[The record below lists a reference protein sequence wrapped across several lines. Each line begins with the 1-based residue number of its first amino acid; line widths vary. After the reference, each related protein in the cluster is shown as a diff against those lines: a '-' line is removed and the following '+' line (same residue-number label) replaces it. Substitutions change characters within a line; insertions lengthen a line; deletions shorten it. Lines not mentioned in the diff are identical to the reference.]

1 MNKYSKL
8 LLCAA
13 LGLATFT
20 ACEDVPAPYNIPSDN
35 PTPVV
40 PTADYV
46 INQSFTSSLGD
57 FQSQSE
63 SGTLAWAANSKYGA
77 IITGYNDFDGDGQKE
92 NKPGVTYLNSP
103 EIDLTGV
110 DSAYVVIDQ
119 AINYAKETLADDHHL
134 LIRVG
139 EGEWA
144 ELPMDFDGLGNSFNY
159 ITQNIQIPQEY
170 MGKKIQLALKHV
182 AHDSY
187 SSTWEVKSL
196 SVAKGTAPSTEARVI
211 EGGVGSGTKDDP
223 YDVAT
228 TIKLIAAG
236 APSEKIYTKGIV
248 CEVDESSFDSKY
260 GSLIYYISDDGSQK
274 DKLEVYRGYGLGG
287 AKFGAADGL
296 KVGDEVIV
304 YGQVVYYNN
313 KTMEFTQG
321 SELYSLNGVTAGGG
335 VSPVGIEVTC
345 AEAVELTKALAD
357 GATSEETYT
366 VTGYI
371 TQVVGA
377 VSRNQQTFWMA
388 DTKDG
393 GKVFE
398 AYYANLPEGVSEF
411 KVGTKVKITGQLIKY
426 VKNDQITPEIKNAT
440 VEILEDGGDTPTP
453 TGIEVTCA
461 QAVEL
466 TNALADGG
474 TSSETY
480 TVTGYITEVV
490 GNVSR
495 NQQTFWMAD
504 TKDGGKLFEA
514 YYANLPEGVSEFKV
528 GSKVKITGQL
538 MKYVK
543 DGKVTPE
550 IKNATVEILENGGDT
565 PTPSG
570 TEVTCAQAVELT
582 KALADGAT
590 SSEIYTVKGYIT
602 EVVGNVSRNQQTF
615 WMADTKDGGKVFE
628 AYWANLPDGVSAFT
642 VGSLVKITGQLTKY
656 VKDGN
661 VTPEIKN
668 ATVEILEGGGDP
680 QPGGD
685 IKTLSD
691 FANGNFETWADGVP
705 TGWKSASTAS
715 NATLSQSTDAH
726 GGSYSVKVGG
736 ASQNKRLAYEELQL
750 EAGTYAVS
758 FYAKAATDD
767 GGSVN
772 PGYVPIK
779 DDGSV
784 GSYVYGGY
792 VNDLKASEWVK
803 VDYEFTL
810 SAKTT
815 ICLVVMNSKNPGKDV
830 LIDDYTITK
839 K

>member
-139 EGEWA
+139 EGEWV

-287 AKFGAADGL
+287 DKFKAADGL

-313 KTMEFTQG
+313 KTMEFTSG
-321 SELYSLNGVTAGGG
+321 SELYSLNGETAGGG
-335 VSPVGIEVTC
+335 GEAGEAKGSGTLEDPFNSVKANEV
-345 AEAVELTKALAD
+345 ASALAS
-357 GATSEETYT
+357 GAESDKDY
-366 VTGYI
+366 YI
-371 TQVVGA
+371 
-377 VSRNQQTFWMA
+377 
-388 DTKDG
+388 K
-393 GKVFE
+393 GKVVSIATDRNGVAQNYDAGFGNASFYISDDGQE
-398 AYYANLPEGVSEF
+398 AGQFYVYRALYLGNKEYTSGDIL
-411 KVGTKVKITGQLIKY
+411 KVGDEVIICGRLTNYNGK
-426 VKNDQITPEIKNAT
+426 TPET
-440 VEILEDGGDTPTP
+440 VQKKAYLYSLNGKTEGGNTPEPTP
-453 TGIEVTCA
+453 GEAKGSGT
-461 QAVEL
+461 
-466 TNALADGG
+466 LADPFNAVAATKKAGELSSG
-474 TSSETY
+474 ETSSESYYIKGIISQIKY
-480 TVTGYITEVV
+480 TFSADYGTATFHISEDGAKSNEFYIYSTLFLGNKSWTTGNTQIKVGDEVV
-490 GNVSR
+490 
-495 NQQTFWMAD
+495 
-504 TKDGGKLFEA
+504 
-514 YYANLPEGVSEFKV
+514 
-528 GSKVKITGQL
+528 
-538 MKYVK
+538 
-543 DGKVTPE
+543 
-550 IKNATVEILENGGDT
+550 
-565 PTPSG
+565 
-570 TEVTCAQAVELT
+570 
-582 KALADGAT
+582 
-590 SSEIYTVKGYIT
+590 IY
-602 EVVGNVSRNQQTF
+602 
-615 WMADTKDGGKVFE
+615 
-628 AYWANLPDGVSAFT
+628 
-642 VGSLVKITGQLTKY
+642 GQLTNYNGTLETASKKSY
-656 VKDGN
+656 IYSLNGKTED
-661 VTPEIKN
+661 
-668 ATVEILEGGGDP
+668 EGGGEPNPNPDT
-680 QPGGD
+680 GGT
-685 IKTLSD
+685 TLED
-691 FANGNFETWADGVP
+691 FTNGDFETWADGKPVN
-705 TGWKSASTAS
+705 WESSSSKS
-715 NATLSQSTDAH
+715 TLSQSSVAH
-726 GGSYSVKVGG
+726 GGQYSCKVEYG
-736 ASQNKRLAYEELQL
+736 SQNQRLAYKDLTL
-750 EAGTYAVS
+750 
-758 FYAKAATDD
+758 KA
-767 GGSVN
+767 
-772 PGYVPIK
+772 
-779 DDGSV
+779 
-784 GSYVYGGY
+784 GSYTVSAFVRAAEKTAIARIGYHASAYTYGPNTT
-792 VNDLKASEWVK
+792 VTTEWQQLT
-803 VDYEFTL
+803 YTFEL
-810 SAKTT
+810 SSDTSVS
-815 ICLVVMNSKNPGKDV
+815 LLLMNSASGEDHDAILV
-830 LIDDYTITK
+830 DDYTITK
-839 K
+839 N